1 MCDLLLTI
9 WRKVQ
14 LAQSLDGRVAI
25 VTGSAGG
32 FGRVIT
38 AGLLDAGASVLA
50 ADVQTAG
57 LEELAAASQADGTA
71 GRLSTRQLDISDS
84 KACGDA
90 VAFAQDKFGSVDILI
105 NNGAMGMQLFGPHH
119 MTELVKI
126 DEISPETWDKFVSV
140 NLSGAWYLTRAAVPH
155 MKSKGWGR
163 IINVTTSF
171 FTMLRGRFHPYGPAK
186 AGLEAMS
193 AGHAAEFE
201 PDGITVNV
209 VVPGGPSDTPMVPEE
224 APYARADLVP
234 TSAMVPPMLW
244 LCSEDANGVT
254 GNRYIAANWDA
265 SVSVADARSAS
276 ESPAAWPDL
285 AAAPVWPSGRP
296 NE

>member
-1 MCDLLLTI
+1 M
-9 WRKVQ
+9 
-14 LAQSLDGRVAI
+14 AQSLDGKVAI
-25 VTGSAGG
+25 VTGAAGG

-50 ADVQTAG
+50 ADVHAAG
-57 LEELAAASQADGTA
+57 LEELAANAKAGGAA
-71 GRLSTRQLDISDS
+71 GRLSVRQLDIADHN
-84 KACGDA
+84 ACSDA
-90 VAFAQDKFGSVDILI
+90 VALAHDTYGSVDILI

-126 DEISPETWDKFVSV
+126 DEISPEVWNQFVSV

-155 MKSKGWGR
+155 MKAKGWGR

-209 VVPGGPSDTPMVPEE
+209 VVPGGPSDTAMVPEE

-234 TSAMVPPMLW
+234 TSKMVPPMLW
-244 LCSEDANGVT
+244 LCSAEANGVT
-254 GNRYIAANWDA
+254 GNRYIAANWDNTA
-265 SVSVADARSAS
+265 SIADARAAS

-285 AAAPVWPSGRP
+285 AAAPVWPGGRP